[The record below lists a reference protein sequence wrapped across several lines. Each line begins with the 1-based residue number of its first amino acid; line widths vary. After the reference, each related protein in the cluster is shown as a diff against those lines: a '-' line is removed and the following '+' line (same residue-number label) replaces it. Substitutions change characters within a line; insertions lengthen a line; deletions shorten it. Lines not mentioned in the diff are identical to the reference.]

1 MYYVGIDLGGTTIKG
16 GIVDEKGKI
25 IISKAIPTEAQRNGE
40 EIIKSIALLSKELI
54 ENAKIPISN
63 INSIGIG
70 SPGLIDSKNKKIIL
84 ASNINFKNINIE
96 KEMKK
101 HINLDIYIEN
111 DANCATVAEFYFGSM
126 KEYNSGIMITVGTG
140 VGGGVIINGKL
151 LKGEFMGETELGHI
165 IVDYSKER
173 CSCGQKGCL
182 ECFASANAIIK
193 HAKMLISK
201 NNNTKI
207 LEFSKNIENIDAK
220 AIFDAYDLQD
230 KLAIEV
236 IERFNK
242 YMAIGIVNYVNIFR
256 PAVICIGGG
265 VSARKEKLTKPIEKI
280 AEKLIFG
287 NRLETKIIPAILG
300 NDAGII
306 GAAMLSKVY

>member
-54 ENAKIPISN
+54 ENAKVPISS

-84 ASNINFKNINIE
+84 ASNINFKNINVE

-151 LKGEFMGETELGHI
+151 LKGEFMGEAELGHI
-165 IVDYSKER
+165 IVDYSKES
-173 CSCGQKGCL
+173 CGCGQKGCL

-193 HAKMLISK
+193 HAKMLILENK
-201 NNNTKI
+201 NTKI

-230 KLAIEV
+230 KLATEV

-287 NRLETKIIPAILG
+287 NRLETKIVPAILG

-306 GAAMLSKVY
+306 GAAMLNKVY